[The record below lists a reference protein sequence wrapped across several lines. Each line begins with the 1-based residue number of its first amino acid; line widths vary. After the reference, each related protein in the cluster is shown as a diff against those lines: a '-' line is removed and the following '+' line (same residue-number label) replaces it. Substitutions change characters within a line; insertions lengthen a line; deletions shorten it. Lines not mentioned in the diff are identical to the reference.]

1 MSFFNNT
8 KVFKLYLSNT
18 RLEIMGIKNK
28 LDIKVDY
35 TYIEEVFESKDEY
48 KHFLQIMCF
57 EFEEAIDKL
66 VLIIEKQDVHSFR
79 KTLHNVIPHL
89 EMLRANEF
97 SQFLEQ
103 LKPLVG
109 NPSVTASEREE
120 MIINL
125 RFNFERVV
133 EQVKIKCDQIIASS

>member
-1 MSFFNNT
+1 
-8 KVFKLYLSNT
+8 
-18 RLEIMGIKNK
+18 MGIQNK

-35 TYIEEVFESKDEY
+35 TYVEEVFESQDEY

-66 VLIIEKQDVHSFR
+66 VLSIEKQDVHSFR

-89 EMLRANEF
+89 DMLRAYEL

-103 LKPLVG
+103 LKSSVG
-109 NPSVTASEREE
+109 NPAITQIEKGE
-120 MIINL
+120 MAKNL
-125 RFNFERVV
+125 RLNFEKVIQ
-133 EQVKIKCDQIIASS
+133 QVKNKCEQIISSS

>member
-1 MSFFNNT
+1 
-8 KVFKLYLSNT
+8 
-18 RLEIMGIKNK
+18 MGIQDK

-35 TYIEEVFESKDEY
+35 TYVEEVFESKDEY

-66 VLIIEKQDVHSFR
+66 LHSIEKQDIHSFR

-89 EMLRANEF
+89 DMLRAHEL

-103 LKPLVG
+103 LKPLIG
-109 NPSVTASEREE
+109 HSAMSSAEKEQ
-120 MIINL
+120 IAKNL
-125 RFNFERVV
+125 RLNFEKVIG
-133 EQVKIKCDQIIASS
+133 QVKNKYDQINAPL

>member
-1 MSFFNNT
+1 MS
-8 KVFKLYLSNT
+8 SS
-18 RLEIMGIKNK
+18 RREIMGIQNK

-66 VLIIEKQDVHSFR
+66 VSSIEKEDVQSFR
-79 KTLHNVIPHL
+79 KTLHNIVPHL
-89 EMLRANEF
+89 EMLRAYEL

-103 LKPLVG
+103 LKPLIG
-109 NPSVTASEREE
+109 NSTILKTEREE
-120 MIINL
+120 MAKKL
-125 RFNFERVV
+125 VLNFENVV
-133 EQVKIKCDQIIASS
+133 RQVKRQCEQISTSS

>member
-1 MSFFNNT
+1 
-8 KVFKLYLSNT
+8 
-18 RLEIMGIKNK
+18 MGIQNK

-35 TYIEEVFESKDEY
+35 TYVEEVFESQGEY

-66 VLIIEKQDVHSFR
+66 VLSIEKQDIHSYR

-89 EMLRANEF
+89 DMLRAYEL

-103 LKPLVG
+103 LKPSVG
-109 NPSVTASEREE
+109 NPVITQVEKEE
-120 MIINL
+120 MVTNL
-125 RFNFERVV
+125 RLNFEKVV
-133 EQVKIKCDQIIASS
+133 RQVKNKCEQISTSS